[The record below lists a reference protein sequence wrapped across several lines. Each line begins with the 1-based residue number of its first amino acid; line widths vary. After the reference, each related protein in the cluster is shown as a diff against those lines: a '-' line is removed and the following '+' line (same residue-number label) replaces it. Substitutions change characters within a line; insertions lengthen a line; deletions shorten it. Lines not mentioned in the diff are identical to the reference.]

1 LQKKVSSHQLL
12 RHLLKK
18 FYRLVE
24 REDTNHLEFKPI
36 LGGMVLL
43 LILKIHF
50 MKGYLLDARLFAQ
63 KLLLIVAS
71 ALLATITFAQDKK
84 EIDVNIN
91 NNKSNF
97 WGQPWV
103 WVVGAAI
110 FILLLVAILRGGRK
124 NA

>member
-1 LQKKVSSHQLL
+1 
-12 RHLLKK
+12 
-18 FYRLVE
+18 
-24 REDTNHLEFKPI
+24 
-36 LGGMVLL
+36 
-43 LILKIHF
+43 

-71 ALLATITFAQDKK
+71 ALVATITFAQDKK

-91 NNKSNF
+91 HNKSNF

-103 WVVGAAI
+103 WIVGAAV
-110 FILLLVAILRGGRK
+110 FILLLVAILRGGRR